1 MVSIIRTVAGEPG
14 MPANFPI
21 LFDADMAI
29 IEPAF
34 AYLLE
39 HATLH
44 SGSQASETV
53 RTYGEHLYEWFDAL
67 DQSNIKWDAAD
78 EYVLAAYRSRMLERP
93 SLHTGRPFARST
105 INARIATVYRFYAW
119 ALDHDFIRHRA
130 FPLPPQARQGRSP
143 PTVPPIRRRSTGRLT
158 VSVPEQLPRPM
169 RPDELAK
176 LFAKLTPTARLA
188 GEWALCAGLRRKEL
202 CALAVEQI
210 PDSWSLRPEEAPLVG
225 VPLSVTKGDRPRTA
239 YPPVRLLD
247 RTHWY
252 IGEDRGRIVRR
263 ARKADPRY
271 RSPSNLLLNEHGRA
285 MTRKRLTALLS
296 EGFAAAGLPGTLHWL
311 RHTFAMVMLTR
322 LQTNAHAN
330 PALNPLKIVQILL
343 GHASIATT
351 AIYLRCVELYEP
363 DIKESLDW
371 LYGEPITDAA

>member
-1 MVSIIRTVAGEPG
+1 MVTIIRAVPGEPG
-14 MPANFPI
+14 IPAGFPI
-21 LFDADMAI
+21 LFDANMAI

-39 HATLH
+39 HAEVH
-44 SGSQASETV
+44 GHSQASETV

-67 DQSNIKWDAAD
+67 EQSNIKWDVAD
-78 EYVLAAYRSRMLERP
+78 EHILAAYRSRMLEGP
-93 SLHTGRPFARST
+93 SQHTGRPFARST
-105 INARIATVYRFYAW
+105 INARVATVYRFYSW

-130 FPLPPQARQGRSP
+130 FPRPLQTRQGRGP
-143 PTVPPIRRRSTGRLT
+143 RVGPQIRRRSTGSLT

-169 RPDELAK
+169 RPDELAR
-176 LFAKLTPTARLA
+176 LFAQLAPTARLA

-202 CALAVEQI
+202 CALAVDQI
-210 PDSWSLRPEEAPLVG
+210 PDSWSLHPEETPLVG
-225 VPLSVTKGDRPRTA
+225 VPLSITKGDRPRTV

-252 IGEDRGRIVRR
+252 IGEDRARIVRR
-263 ARKADPRY
+263 ARNADPRY
-271 RSPSNLLLNEHGRA
+271 RAPPNLLLNEHGRA

-296 EGFAAAGLPGTLHWL
+296 EAFAAAGLPGTLHSL

-322 LQTNAHAN
+322 LQIQARAN
-330 PALNPLKIVQILL
+330 PALNPLKIVQVLL

-363 DIKESLDW
+363 DINESLAW
-371 LYGEPITDAA
+371 LYGEAINDAG